1 MLTTVN
7 CIVFKT
13 LSRPLKSCESAVLRG
28 SKCNG
33 SERAAFSPFRTPTRK
48 SASAAT
54 TTVAVGFKA
63 LSLARP
69 LCPID
74 RTDRHAEREKKRG
87 EQSLPAS
94 LPPSV
99 ALLAAEP
106 RATLRV
112 HIRAEAGRRGTTD
125 GHRLQ
130 IVGEERGGASAVA
143 VRPSCLTQ
151 RAEWSH
157 HYLLRVPRRRRRP
170 ATVVSPFSSPLQCCI
185 QVFSGSALR
194 ARESGGSTDDT
205 NCE

>member
-1 MLTTVN
+1 MRVP
-7 CIVFKT
+7 CFEAV
-13 LSRPLKSCESAVLRG
+13 SATGVSGRG
-28 SKCNG
+28 
-33 SERAAFSPFRTPTRK
+33 ERAAFSPFRTPTRK
-48 SASAAT
+48 SASAAAA

-106 RATLRV
+106 RAALRV

-151 RAEWSH
+151 SGRASGVCGVESPPLTTCASSAAAPCNSRLP
-157 HYLLRVPRRRRRP
+157 LLLS
-170 ATVVSPFSSPLQCCI
+170 TSMLHSS
-185 QVFSGSALR
+185 F
-194 ARESGGSTDDT
+194 
-205 NCE
+205 